1 MSQVSRCVAFYVF
14 AFLMLWMGVSTLALS
29 RPVLF
34 GLRHGWSGDLIETT
48 ASTIISL
55 PFMIYLFAAGR
66 RTYAESLGRTAVK
79 TLLLA
84 GWTVAVLTAYRF
96 LLFFTTFYA
105 T

>member
-1 MSQVSRCVAFYVF
+1 VV
-14 AFLMLWMGVSTLALS
+14 
-29 RPVLF
+29 

-48 ASTIISL
+48 ASAIISL
-55 PFMIYLFAAGR
+55 PFTIYLFAAGR
-66 RTYAESLGRTAVK
+66 CTYAESRGRSGIKA
-79 TLLLA
+79 LLLS